1 MPGTMTI
8 TMIEDNIE
16 TKVGLTGDLGITCNT
31 VEQLVDKYNM
41 YHRIYI
47 LNEFLINSYRC
58 TVWHRSSF
66 TGENETKVGTKTD
79 ADNKWSVSKIK
90 DDDAIT
96 MTMFYTGLP
105 SFPGFFCGCLS
116 MFP

>member
-47 LNEFLINSYRC
+47 
-58 TVWHRSSF
+58 
-66 TGENETKVGTKTD
+66 
-79 ADNKWSVSKIK
+79 
-90 DDDAIT
+90 
-96 MTMFYTGLP
+96 
-105 SFPGFFCGCLS
+105 
-116 MFP
+116 

>member
-16 TKVGLTGDLGITCNT
+16 TKVGLTGDLGINT

-58 TVWHRSSF
+58 TV
-66 TGENETKVGTKTD
+66 
-79 ADNKWSVSKIK
+79 
-90 DDDAIT
+90 
-96 MTMFYTGLP
+96 
-105 SFPGFFCGCLS
+105 
-116 MFP
+116 

>member
-1 MPGTMTI
+1 MPGTLTI

-16 TKVGLTGDLGITCNT
+16 TKVGLTGDLGINT

-90 DDDAIT
+90 DDDAMT

-105 SFPGFFCGCLS
+105 SFPVFFCGCLS